1 MYEEEERGD
10 DDDELEDIME
20 EPIEEE
26 SEDSDF
32 AEIITSTNTGV
43 FFTYNEKEHLK
54 KTIIS
59 YFELIT
65 KLTVKILIL
74 Y

>member
-1 MYEEEERGD
+1 MYDEDERGD

-32 AEIITSTNTGV
+32 AENTLNG
-43 FFTYNEKEHLK
+43 
-54 KTIIS
+54 
-59 YFELIT
+59 
-65 KLTVKILIL
+65 
-74 Y
+74 

>member
-1 MYEEEERGD
+1 MYDEEERGE

-32 AEIITSTNTGV
+32 AENIQNG
-43 FFTYNEKEHLK
+43 
-54 KTIIS
+54 
-59 YFELIT
+59 
-65 KLTVKILIL
+65 
-74 Y
+74 